1 MTVKELYIYVKDL
14 VDKNS
19 TGSNVDVT
27 KWWFVD
33 AYKINSIK
41 YVNYLLNNRNDDL
54 LRTIA
59 NLRVPEELEKVFVG
73 EQYDE
78 FSFPENYLNFIN
90 ITATLTSD
98 KCKKGVKTQ
107 VMKEVKPENI
117 DLLFSDPYNEPSI
130 KYAETLYNTSSSGVF
145 IYKKGFKIKSA
156 ELYYYKKPVEIDIE
170 GWQRDD
176 GSDSINIDPDL
187 SDSALIEVGIMMAK
201 QFSMS
206 NEDYNKA
213 QALTQTQQIK
223 K

>member
-1 MTVKELYIYVKDL
+1 MTVNELYIYVKDL

-19 TGSNVDVT
+19 TGSSVDVT

-59 NLRVPEELEKVFVG
+59 NLRVTEQLEKSGVF

-78 FSFPENYLNFIN
+78 FIFPDNYLNFIN
-90 ITATLTSD
+90 ISAVLTND
-98 KCKKGVKTQ
+98 KCKKGVRTQ

-117 DLLFSDPYNEPSI
+117 DLLYSDPYNEPSI
-130 KYAETLYNTSSSGVF
+130 KYAETLYNTSGSGVF
-145 IYKKGFKIKSA
+145 IYKKDFKIKSVD
-156 ELYYYKKPVEIDIE
+156 LYFYKKPIEIDIE
-170 GWQRDD
+170 GYQKDD
-176 GSDSINIDPDL
+176 GSESSNINPDL
-187 SDSALIEVGIMMAK
+187 SDSALIEVGIMIAK
-201 QFSMS
+201 QFSIA
-206 NEDYNKA
+206 NEDYNKV
-213 QALTQTQQIK
+213 QVLTQAQQIK

>member
-1 MTVKELYIYVKDL
+1 MTVNELYIYVKDL

-33 AYKINSIK
+33 AYKVNSIR

-59 NLRVPEELEKVFVG
+59 NLRVTTELEKG
-73 EQYDE
+73 AEEDQYDE
-78 FSFPENYLNFIN
+78 FIFPDNYLNFVN
-90 ITATLTSD
+90 LSALLVD
-98 KCKKGVKTQ
+98 DRCKKGVKTQ
-107 VMKEVKPENI
+107 IMKEIKPENL

-130 KYAETLYNTSSSGVF
+130 RHAETLYNTSDRGVF

-156 ELYYYKKPVEIDIE
+156 ELYYYRKPTEIDIE
-170 GWQRDD
+170 GWQKDD
-176 GSDSINIDPDL
+176 GTNSVNIDPDL

-201 QFSMS
+201 QFSLS
-206 NEDYNKA
+206 NENYNKM
-213 QALTQTQQIK
+213 QSLTQSQQIK